1 MATSAETRLPP
12 PRRVAVACSGGRDS
26 TALLHAT
33 LRAAKPLGIEVVALH
48 VHHGLLT
55 QADAWQAH
63 LAAQCAR
70 WARAGWPLR
79 LVCTRL
85 DGRPAAGDS
94 IEAWARRER
103 YQALGNMARAAGCDA
118 VLLAHHQRD
127 QAETFLLQALRGAG
141 VAGLAA
147 MPASA
152 SRDGITWLRPWLR
165 CPRTAIDAYVRRH
178 RLRHIEDDSNADP
191 RFARNRLR
199 LAVWPALS
207 EAFPQAE
214 GVLADAA
221 AWAAQAHGA
230 LDELAQIDLQAV
242 AAESAGEPVRGLA
255 LAAWRRLSDAR
266 RTNALRAW
274 LMQVAGRS
282 APATLVQR
290 LSAELAGPPSDCRGG
305 RSWPFGDG
313 WLREHRGMLL
323 WAAGAVS
330 TNVAPNGVA
339 ASTSSTAAM
348 ASKASKASTAGPAS
362 TAATEAAPAAGPA
375 PLTILR
381 AGRHAL
387 PTWGGVLVVRRVV
400 EGGVPIAWLARAELR
415 ARSGGER
422 FQAGLG
428 RPARSLK
435 RQYQAAGIP
444 AWQREGPLVYSGGQL
459 VFVPGLGLDARVIG
473 LPGQA
478 LVTLTWES
486 ADPTR

>member
-1 MATSAETRLPP
+1 MATSAEARLPP
-12 PRRVAVACSGGRDS
+12 PRRIAVACSGGRDS

-33 LRAAKPLGIEVVALH
+33 LRAAKPLGIEVIALH
-48 VHHGLLT
+48 VHHGLLA

-70 WARAGWPLR
+70 WARTGWPLR

-103 YQALGNMARAAGCDA
+103 YQALGDMARAAGCDA

-147 MPASA
+147 MPASTR
-152 SRDGITWLRPWLR
+152 RDGISWLRPWLR
-165 CPRTAIDAYVRRH
+165 CPRAVIDAYVYRH

-199 LAVWPALS
+199 LAVWPALR

-221 AWAAQAHGA
+221 AWAAQARVA
-230 LDELAQIDLQAV
+230 LDELAEIDLKTL
-242 AAESAGEPVRGLA
+242 AAEPAAEPAHGLA
-255 LAAWRRLSDAR
+255 LVAWRRLSDAR

-274 LMQVAGRS
+274 LMHVAGRP

-290 LSAELAGPPSDCRGG
+290 LCAELAGPPADRRGG

-313 WLREHRGMLL
+313 WLREHRGMLQ
-323 WAAGAVS
+323 WAAASVS
-330 TNVAPNGVA
+330 TNSAASVLA
-339 ASTSSTAAM
+339 ASTSSTA
-348 ASKASKASTAGPAS
+348 SP
-362 TAATEAAPAAGPA
+362 AGPA
-375 PLTILR
+375 PLAILR

-387 PTWGGVLVVRRVV
+387 PAWGGVLVVRRVM
-400 EGGVPIAWLARAELR
+400 EGGVPIAWLAHAELR

-444 AWQREGPLVYSGGQL
+444 AWQREGPLLYSGGQL

-473 LPGQA
+473 LPGQP
-478 LVTLTWES
+478 LVTLAWE
-486 ADPTR
+486 AAGPAG